1 MPKLTTQ
8 DLPTYYSMVNDS
20 VPQAQQLR
28 GLVSLLQTSQDKCN
42 NQTIRDNVDMDT
54 VLNYINLN
62 LLQTKFDD
70 KFVGP
75 SRVFKAL
82 RNNTYLLAIINSSKP
97 LKGAVNVDRL
107 DTWRTSQVS
116 SLDPVTQTAVNQ
128 YNRWKK
134 TLLT

>member
-1 MPKLTTQ
+1 
-8 DLPTYYSMVNDS
+8 MVNDS

>member
-62 LLQTKFDD
+62 LLQ
-70 KFVGP
+70 
-75 SRVFKAL
+75 AQ
-82 RNNTYLLAIINSSKP
+82 NS
-97 LKGAVNVDRL
+97 
-107 DTWRTSQVS
+107 TT
-116 SLDPVTQTAVNQ
+116 
-128 YNRWKK
+128 
-134 TLLT
+134 TLLVHLECSKHSGIIHTY